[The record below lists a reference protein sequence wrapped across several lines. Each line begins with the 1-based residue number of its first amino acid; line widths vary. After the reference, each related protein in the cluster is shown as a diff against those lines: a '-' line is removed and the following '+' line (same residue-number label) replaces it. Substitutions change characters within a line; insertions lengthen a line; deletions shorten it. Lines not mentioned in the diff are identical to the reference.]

1 MNKRFEKNF
10 LTALKYFVDI
20 LIDAEEKETERKF
33 LIETIES
40 LYPADAANDDSFEI
54 GINLLYEARKF
65 FYPWRT
71 ESLEVLREYKRLC
84 EKKETEILKQFLRD

>member
-1 MNKRFEKNF
+1 MRKKNETERVHIRFFHKRCFAYNCLVFCPTYNGEHKMNKRFEKNF

-40 LYPADAANDDSFEI
+40 LYPEI
-54 GINLLYEARKF
+54 GRA
-65 FYPWRT
+65 
-71 ESLEVLREYKRLC
+71 SCRERV
-84 EKKETEILKQFLRD
+84 